1 MISFSTLRSKLRAIP
16 IHGLSNLSSLLAH
29 PKPYNTEATGTI
41 PKPLSSLFLKP
52 ASSSRVRDGAV
63 QRGRRRIRSSDS
75 ARYRAMEEKEFPKEL
90 SPEAASLVRRLRE
103 EGYLKEA
110 NFEPNFAGEA
120 PMDPSEIPPNLYSR
134 HFLKSAAE
142 RFGQDHQ
149 EIAKWLSGSDLK
161 KVALFGCPS
170 VERKTVFAAKRLRSF
185 FSIQEDTTCHA
196 CKLKK
201 SCKFVHQKVARQEK
215 LILPDVMR
223 VLTLFALDAI
233 PRQLFVPLEL
243 KLSADKLLKE
253 VINLSS

>member
-1 MISFSTLRSKLRAIP
+1 MLSFSTLRSKLRAIP
-16 IHGLSNLSSLLAH
+16 IRGLSNLSSLLAH
-29 PKPYNTEATGTI
+29 PNPTTLKLREP
-41 PKPLSSLFLKP
+41 SLNPSLR
-52 ASSSRVRDGAV
+52 SSSN
-63 QRGRRRIRSSDS
+63 RRRLLGLEMAPCSG
-75 ARYRAMEEKEFPKEL
+75 
-90 SPEAASLVRRLRE
+90 
-103 EGYLKEA
+103 EGGGGGA
-110 NFEPNFAGEA
+110 DG
-120 PMDPSEIPPNLYSR
+120 SERDPPNLYSR

-233 PRQLFVPLEL
+233 PRQLFVPHEL
-243 KLSADKLLKE
+243 KLSVDKLLKE